1 LIFVCINAPR
11 APTTTDAAATN
22 KKNGCQKKRKS
33 LDPNKKKSILKKN
46 AKMPSLTAV
55 AKKNVTGVKIPSYTS
70 GVQA

>member
-1 LIFVCINAPR
+1 MHQEPQLQQTPLQQIKKM
-11 APTTTDAAATN
+11 AA
-22 KKNGCQKKRKS
+22 KKKRKS
-33 LDPNKKKSILKKN
+33 LDPNKKKSILIKN